1 MAVNLSPVGGVA
13 AQFFTNT
20 GAVLTG
26 GKLYTYL
33 AGTTTPA
40 TTYTTSAGNV
50 ARTNPIILDAAGRV
64 SGSGEI
70 WLTSGV
76 SYKFLLR
83 DSADVLI
90 GTYDNVYGISD
101 VTLPISSNSVTY
113 LPAGAGAVATTVQ
126 TKLRESVSVQDFGA
140 VGDGATNDTAAIQAA
155 LTANVGG
162 DIYFPKGIYL
172 ITATL
177 KIDSNTRIY
186 GVGESSRIKTVA
198 NIVMLEGVNP
208 AIIYSPIVE
217 NLTFENQFPV
227 SDVVFSTV
235 AATTTS
241 GSPTVAVASVA
252 GLKKSM
258 RVSGT
263 NIPAGTVIRYVSRTG
278 GNDFTLGNATGTAL
292 VNATGSG
299 ATTLTLSYRQ
309 GQTNFHIYFKNSIR
323 AQFYNVTF
331 NTAFND
337 TEYSPN
343 NHAGIWLDR
352 DSGGGYFVASIES
365 CFFNKGQILCGISDS
380 NIKNSVVW
388 GNPFDYA
395 IQLSGPGCTVEG
407 CNVSAGVNGAII
419 TTATGTEA
427 SGGSNHTIVGN
438 NIDGGSVWYTGYGV
452 QLFQPLNVTLVGN
465 RINLCQK
472 AGIYMTDAVNCAITG
487 NGFLKNNEDDALF
500 SDIENVGIAFGSNRV
515 TVTGNSFF
523 NTTKTY
529 PGYAI
534 KEVNGGAIA
543 VANTYSSNTVSANY
557 LSPSFLVLQPYN
569 TENDI
574 NAGSVANGITAFTP
588 TFVSVTLGN
597 GTVEG
602 WYKRSSSQITLYAS
616 LTFGSTTVVTGQ
628 IGVTSLLP
636 ALQPALGS
644 ASGFDS
650 SPSALY
656 SSVST
661 INTASSSVLVYSNN
675 GVGTYWNA
683 TTPFTWAT
691 GDVLQIQ
698 ITHNV

>member
-1 MAVNLSPVGGVA
+1 MAVNLSPVGGAA
-13 AQFFTNT
+13 AQFFDNN
-20 GAVLTG
+20 GVILSG
-26 GKLYTYL
+26 GKLYTYA
-33 AGTTTPA
+33 AGTTTPQA
-40 TTYTTSAGNV
+40 TYTNNSGVTAH
-50 ARTNPIILDAAGRV
+50 TNPIILDSAGRV
-64 SGSGEI
+64 TSGEI
-70 WLTSGV
+70 WLTTGV
-76 SYKFLLR
+76 TYKFVVKT
-83 DSADVLI
+83 SADVLI
-90 GTYDNVYGISD
+90 GTYDNISG
-101 VTLPISSNSVTY
+101 VSSLNLPISSNNVTY
-113 LPAGAGAVATTVQ
+113 TPAGAGAVATTVQ

-140 VGDGATNDTAAIQAA
+140 IGDGVTNDTAAIQAA
-155 LTANVGG
+155 LTANAGG
-162 DIYFPKGIYL
+162 DIYFPEGTYL

-177 KIDSNTRIY
+177 KIDSYTRLH
-186 GVGESSRIKTVA
+186 GVGENSRIKTVS
-198 NIVMLEGVNP
+198 NIVMLEGLSP
-208 AIIYSPIVE
+208 ALIYAPIIE
-217 NLTFENQFPV
+217 NLAFDNQFPV

-235 AATTTS
+235 SATTTS
-241 GSPTVAVASVA
+241 GSPTVAVASLA

-263 NIPAGTVIRYVSRTG
+263 NIPAGAVIRYVSRTG
-278 GNDFTLGNATGTAL
+278 GNDITLGNAIGTAL

-352 DSGGGYFVASIES
+352 DAGQNYFVASIES

-380 NIKNSVVW
+380 NIKNSIVW

-407 CNVSAGVNGAII
+407 CNVSAGVNGAIV

-427 SGGSNHTIVGN
+427 QGGTNHTIVGN
-438 NIDGGSVWYTGYGV
+438 NIDGGGVWYTGYGV
-452 QLFQPLNVTLVGN
+452 QMFQPINVTLVGN

-472 AGIYMTDAVNCAITG
+472 GGVYTTDAVNCAITG

-523 NTTKTY
+523 NVARTF

-534 KEVNGGAIA
+534 KDINAGATPT
-543 VANTYSSNTVSANY
+543 ANTYSSNTVSANY
-557 LSPSFLVLQPYN
+557 LSPSFLVLQPYG
-569 TENDI
+569 TENDN
-574 NAGSVANGITAFTP
+574 NAGSVTNGITVFTP
-588 TFVSVTLGN
+588 TFVNVTLGN
-597 GTVEG
+597 GTVSG
-602 WYKRSSSQITLYAS
+602 WYKRHGNQLTLYAD

-628 IGVTSLLP
+628 IAVTTLL
-636 ALQPALGS
+636 AATQSALGS
-644 ASGFDS
+644 AAGYDL
-650 SPSALY
+650 SPGALY

-661 INTASSSVLVYSNN
+661 INAASTFVFVYSNT
-675 GVGTYWNA
+675 GTGTYWNA
-683 TTPFTWAT
+683 TNPFTWAT
-691 GDVLQIQ
+691 GDLVQIQ